1 MAEAIDLTL
10 SDSEEEQLPSAEQR
24 AEEEMEQRK
33 RIMDFASNVAA
44 AKKLRAPV
52 KAEGNLQ
59 PVTLQ
64 NHLSEEA
71 VDANTSCTPTDVD
84 AAIPPASTTAGVNL
98 QLKELHEARMRRQ
111 QQKQQQQESSSQ
123 PESVAPELQTGT
135 EAAGA
140 AVEAARSPAGQA
152 AKAEAA
158 VSSSKDISLLT
169 YNVW

>member
-10 SDSEEEQLPSAEQR
+10 SDSEEEPLPSAEQR

-64 NHLSEEA
+64 NHMSEEA
-71 VDANTSCTPTDVD
+71 VDANTSRTPTDVD
-84 AAIPPASTTAGVNL
+84 AAIPPASTTSGVNL

-111 QQKQQQQESSSQ
+111 QQQQQESSSQ

-158 VSSSKDISLLT
+158 ASSSKDISLLT